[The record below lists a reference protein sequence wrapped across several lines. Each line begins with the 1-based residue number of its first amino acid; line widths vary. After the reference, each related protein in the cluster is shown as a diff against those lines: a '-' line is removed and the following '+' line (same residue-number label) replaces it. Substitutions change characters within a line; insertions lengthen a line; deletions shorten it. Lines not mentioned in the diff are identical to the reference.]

1 MSFWKDFLEV
11 LVHSIYIQY
20 MHVFVRGRDKSRAC
34 NIFNIFLLVKSYLKL
49 RTERTES
56 ASILC
61 LLLVL
66 LLVAFGEQALRGT
79 TRSLKKHEDLLSMLS
94 MLSIQLGGFRGDSST
109 SLRDSQ
115 LPFHVPILRRSERT
129 ASITAVLSRGHA
141 ACIQLQVCMISIDFA
156 CLEVSDTAEEI
167 LHRRCIIR

>member
-1 MSFWKDFLEV
+1 
-11 LVHSIYIQY
+11 

-49 RTERTES
+49 RTES

-79 TRSLKKHEDLLSMLS
+79 TRSLKKHEDLLS

-141 ACIQLQVCMISIDFA
+141 ACIQLQVCMILIDFA